1 MRLIIILLILITSFS
16 CKNENNIKQE
26 QNVENPTT
34 INSNLTDENTTE
46 LGEDIDEI
54 NAIAKNIYEKNGT
67 IYVDIDIVQIKYKN
81 IDERVIINENT
92 KIRTYQI
99 DENTLIYSKD
109 CKNLKPLDLLEIK
122 DSLLNDKSI
131 ILVGNSEKGKMLSI
145 NFGCYG

>member
-1 MRLIIILLILITSFS
+1 MKLFIILLILITSFS

-34 INSNLTDENTTE
+34 INSNLSDENTTE